1 MNTGM
6 IVLAINYR
14 FKSIGDSG
22 GFIYDVFYILIMNLI
37 VTNLMNFFNVFW
49 YVRLQKRKRVV

>member
-1 MNTGM
+1 M

-22 GFIYDVFYILIMNLI
+22 GLIYDVFYILIMNLI